1 MTNPSEIESHP
12 VETLKAQK
20 QHDAAHP
27 SLSETPLE
35 VADHPIP
42 PQSQGGLNVL
52 QAHHGAGLASAGIV
66 GVPHYPPKEDHHEH
80 EHKHGHEHAHK
91 HDHVHHEGE
100 AHDHHGNPSEP
111 LKNKTLGFDYHQLPT
126 M

>member
-20 QHDAAHP
+20 QHDA
-27 SLSETPLE
+27 SLEIE
-35 VADHPIP
+35 EHPIP
-42 PQSQGGLNVL
+42 PQSQAGLNVL
-52 QAHHGAGLASAGIV
+52 QTKQGAGLATADIV
-66 GVPHYPPKEDHHEH
+66 GVPHEHKHSHEH
-80 EHKHGHEHAHK
+80 EHK